1 MAENKNQ
8 EGHVYYFEPNDTSIG
23 KDQDGYDVPLMPHLE
38 DLCISMSLTADIFP
52 REKNSIHSLSKI
64 NDATIVQRK
73 ISWISYINQDSG
85 ATMKSSYQMT
95 SSGTEMGDDRF
106 LTTYYSEISADKYID
121 NEIVEGL
128 GVTSVNISFESW
140 YTPTITINFIDVHGS
155 ALWGREEAIHDNG
168 DITSS
173 NILGVFFTQPYPLF
187 RLQIKGFLGQAVTYQ
202 LSVSSFKG
210 RYNSTTGN
218 FEATATFIGYNYSL
232 LADVPLSFLTSVP
245 ITDYV
250 GKSYWDNHINSPS
263 WQLHN
268 ADGTTCQPIPLYL
281 LIENIRSAI
290 GSLDSMTA
298 KNCQGV
304 EINVSSANSNG
315 TVGNATEKDQIV
327 SLEGASTVTGAT
339 QGNSELGAIK
349 QALDD
354 FVKQCRI
361 FCEGEKCGK
370 FFIGRNGTEHQMLF
384 LFGTP
389 PGVRTNPPQLQPK
402 DALRQKYVNL
412 VNLIKGYNEAHPSN
426 KFVNGIETKSPD
438 FHKKAIEC
446 KKGDL
451 WFNVKQ
457 IFKVSGH
464 MFGRINNNNTTY
476 LPFNA
481 QFENKSA
488 SVVSNTKIKDLK
500 INSHTLMPNTASQLE
515 EHFNLFN
522 RGGQHSSYVVAP
534 IKNGKGFGE
543 YASLIDIG
551 NMYYELDKRIG
562 INTNS
567 STNIQT
573 ATENKIANQ
582 SNGAQTV
589 NISSSSNEQDQII
602 EETRKLKI
610 VKLIGF
616 EPTIGNFVKLVMCHL
631 ETFVETMFVCA
642 ENIYKDLSNRTT
654 ENMGVGLEDTDI
666 TDANSTPSSAQNNTE
681 SKPIFPWPALYN
693 PKFNGTN
700 SECVPSNAKD
710 GKSEVL
716 GCPLDYPTK
725 YGYEWEEAKVVLSYI
740 DSISR
745 IKEYLNSQHGKLKGN
760 SYGSIPMSGSD
771 LTTLTSPFRGIGTTW
786 KEIESLSAYLGL
798 RMAQLIGVGDNKCNA
813 EIAEAIGSIDALN
826 LIQANIKPEELK
838 EVVNI
843 KDGNQNFADRVI
855 DYLTC
860 DNNSKNSTE
869 TERGNSYNIFEL
881 SSKGTYYHPTRHPMY
896 IKVDNNTYKYS
907 YLYTLNES
915 ESISLVPTELHSF
928 IANGNPYSKVVTS
941 STASNGKIHYKMNV
955 DKSGNQFIIYTC
967 NSKELLPSDVN
978 DFINEQLFTIV
989 GDQFLVD
996 SLRKE
1001 IKMLKDGTLNINN
1014 YSPKGADKDENVKN
1028 FIERRYQISDKEYS
1042 HFFFDGKNY
1051 HMIAPKLESVDETY
1065 SKDKTIKLNG
1075 ENGDVRLDKK
1085 WCYDTSSDIY
1095 KKLTFVKDG
1104 NEIKFKNSGKS
1115 FEASEM
1121 NVVDLPI
1128 MTNSEVVGSLFGSKL
1143 YYLQNELE
1151 NDEFRNIAKAYLV
1164 ISSLMSGIEKPEE
1177 SFFKGDER
1185 NIIKAFPPFYI
1196 LFLGSLIW
1204 RKSLGDGIDLCF
1216 GEYKDNCP
1224 SKDETFI
1231 SKTKQ
1236 IMYIDT
1242 QNKMDWYTLS
1252 DFYMDFDKI
1261 DISVKNKLLTTFL
1274 TFAKGKLMTEIIHS
1288 FELTTNENK
1297 VIKNE
1302 DWKNI
1307 VSKWSDSSFKSELV
1321 DSWKTIFGDST
1332 KKMLMFAL
1340 PENKQCV
1347 RLMFQ
1352 TENNRGVE
1360 ILTSLYGLTSPYI
1373 VGRATTKMVG
1383 LGDNQVTLS
1392 KEQMKSYLN
1401 GFEKRLKDIN
1411 VTDKKEEK
1419 KIEAIAGKTIYRD
1432 FAVEMYY
1439 SLKHIWDTWLITSA
1453 RNQFKIEEFFNK
1465 YFVFMDSFYT
1475 NVYNEIKLD
1484 AENILKAFNKDK
1496 QNLLTFIT
1504 DVTSL
1509 EHCMFFS
1516 LPDFI
1521 DSNVYDTPT
1530 VGYYAARNNKTNF
1543 SWKREDLDKLFTPI
1557 PYNEMRPPQVQN
1569 VFVFIYTH
1577 PFSDNALE
1585 NTDKRFDSYMMN
1597 DPETW
1602 PNALKAPL
1610 VGEITANADRMKDDN
1625 DKDVMV
1631 RPNNSIPNASEELVS
1646 GRHGYMMPCFGV
1658 TVNRGN
1664 NYIFKSINVNMES
1677 PKITAIS
1684 AQTLENI
1691 LTKTGADGSKRIFFY
1706 GQDIYSIYSQYA
1718 YSCEIEMMGCAQIQ
1732 PLMYFQLLNIP
1743 MWRGTYMIYKVTH
1756 NMTPGNMTTKF
1767 VGMKMSRKQAPYA
1780 TGYFAVG
1787 KESSKPQITVNGNVG
1802 GNGNENGQGGTQN
1815 NMTVDG
1821 NGFNGK
1827 VTNERMKKVMSRINH
1842 VCIQGKYNDEK
1853 YWRNVRNSGCK
1864 KYQYDC
1870 PERHCTCGPATW
1882 YHIAGLSISF
1892 WSSPKTANHN
1902 NTKLVNS
1909 GFKMVWHGT
1918 VEAYKALKK
1927 DSFRIGD
1934 IATMY
1939 ANYASGGPTSHAC
1952 MYCGNGEWRSDFV
1965 QRGGAWVYRNGK
1977 GRDGDYSVCIWR
1989 HPEFQEPGL
1998 TA

>member
-1 MAENKNQ
+1 MTENKIQ
-8 EGHVYYFEPNDTSIG
+8 AGHVYYFEPNDISIG
-23 KDQDGYDVPLMPHLE
+23 KDQDGGDVPLMPHLE

-52 REKNSIHSLSKI
+52 REKNSIHTLDKI
-64 NDATIVQRK
+64 NDATRVQRK

-85 ATMKSSYQMT
+85 ATMKSTYQMA

-128 GVTSVNISFESW
+128 GITSVNISFESW
-140 YTPTITINFIDVHGS
+140 YTPTITINFVDVHGS
-155 ALWGREEAIHDNG
+155 SLWGREEAIHDNG
-168 DITSS
+168 DITAS

-210 RYNSTTGN
+210 RYNSQTGN
-218 FEATATFIGYNYSL
+218 FEATATFIGYSYSL
-232 LADVPLSFLTSVP
+232 LTDVPLKFLASAPV
-245 ITDYV
+245 TDYV
-250 GKSYWDNHINSPS
+250 GRSYWDSHINSPS

-268 ADGTTCQPIPLYL
+268 ADGTTCQPIPLFL

-290 GSLDSMTA
+290 GSLDSVRA
-298 KNCQGV
+298 KNCQGIDV
-304 EINVSSANSNG
+304 NVSSANSNG
-315 TVGNATEKDQIV
+315 TVENATEKDQVV

-339 QGNSELGAIK
+339 QGNSELGTIK
-349 QALDD
+349 KALDD
-354 FVKQCRI
+354 FVQQCKN
-361 FCEGEKCGK
+361 FCEDEKCGK
-370 FFIGRNGTEHQMLF
+370 FFIGKNGIEHQMLF

-389 PGVRTNPPQLQPK
+389 PSVRENQTQPK

-412 VNLIKGYNEAHPSN
+412 VNVINEYNKAHSDN
-426 KFVNGIETKSPD
+426 KFVNDIEVKCPV
-438 FHKKAIEC
+438 FHKNAINC
-446 KKGDL
+446 GKGNL
-451 WFNVKQ
+451 WFSVDK
-457 IFKVSGH
+457 IFKVSAK
-464 MFGRINNNNTTY
+464 NNAAANWDNNSHTNY
-476 LPFNA
+476 QL
-481 QFENKSA
+481 QFKETA
-488 SVVSNTKIKDLK
+488 SVVSNKKIKDLK
-500 INSHTLMPNTASQLE
+500 INSHTLLANTANQLE

-522 RGGQHSSYVVAP
+522 SGGNNLPSPITP

-543 YASLIDIG
+543 YASLIWLG
-551 NMYYELDKRIG
+551 KMYYELDRRMG
-562 INTNS
+562 INANS
-567 STNIQT
+567 SANIQT
-573 ATENKIANQ
+573 ATENQIANQ
-582 SNGAQTV
+582 SNSAQTV
-589 NISSSSNEQDQII
+589 SVSSSSSERDQVI

-610 VKLIGF
+610 VKIIGF

-631 ETFVETMFVCA
+631 ETFVESMFVCG

-654 ENMGVGLEDTDI
+654 EIMGVDLEDTDI
-666 TDANSTPSSAQNNTE
+666 TIANSTPRNAQNNIKG
-681 SKPIFPWPALYN
+681 KPIYPWPALYN
-693 PKFNGTN
+693 PNFDSTN
-700 SECVPSNAKD
+700 SETVPSNAKD
-710 GKSEVL
+710 GKSEVM
-716 GCPLDYPTK
+716 GWPLDYPTK
-725 YGYEWEEAKVVLSYI
+725 YGAEWEEAKIVLSYM
-740 DSISR
+740 DSIAR
-745 IKEYLNSQHGKLKGN
+745 VKEYINGPYNKGTGN
-760 SYGSIPMSGSD
+760 AYSSIPISGVD
-771 LTTLTSPFRGIGTTW
+771 LTTLNSPFRGIGKTW
-786 KEIESLSAYLGL
+786 KEIDSLSAYLGL
-798 RMAQLIGVGDNKCNA
+798 RMAQLIGVGDNNCSA
-813 EIAEAIGSIDALN
+813 DIAEAIGSIDALN
-826 LIQANIKPEELK
+826 LIEANIKPAELI

-843 KDGNQNFADRVI
+843 KDGSQNFADRVI

-860 DNNSKNSTE
+860 NNKSKDSNE

-881 SSKGTYYHPTRHPMY
+881 SSKGTYYHQNRHPMY
-896 IKVDNNTYKYS
+896 VKSDNNTYKYS
-907 YLYTLNES
+907 YLYTLNKDES
-915 ESISLVPTELHSF
+915 GLISLVPTELHSF
-928 IANGNPYSKVVTS
+928 IVNGNPYSNVVTS
-941 STASNGKIHYKMNV
+941 STGSDGKIRYEMNV
-955 DKSGNQFIIYTC
+955 NKSGNQSIIYTC
-967 NSKELLPSDVN
+967 NSKEVLPLDVN
-978 DFINEQLFTIV
+978 DFSNEQLFTIV
-989 GDQFLVD
+989 GNPFLVD
-996 SLRKE
+996 SLRKQ

-1014 YSPKGADKDENVKN
+1014 YSPKGENDDENVKK

-1042 HFFFDGKNY
+1042 RFFFGGKNY
-1051 HMIAPKLESVDETY
+1051 HMIAPNVESIDETY
-1065 SKDKTIKLNG
+1065 CKDNTIKLNG
-1075 ENGDVRLDKK
+1075 ENGEVKLDKK

-1095 KKLTFVKDG
+1095 KKLTFVQDG
-1104 NEIKFKNSGKS
+1104 DEIKFKNSDKS
-1115 FEASEM
+1115 IEASEM

-1128 MTNSEVVGSLFGSKL
+1128 MTNSKVVGSLFGSKL

-1177 SFFKGDER
+1177 SFFKSDER

-1196 LFLGSLIW
+1196 IFLGSLIW
-1204 RKSLGDGIDLCF
+1204 RKSLDDNSDLYY
-1216 GEYKDNCP
+1216 GEYKNSWP

-1231 SKTKQ
+1231 SKSEK

-1274 TFAKGKLMTEIIHS
+1274 TFAKSKLMTEIIS
-1288 FELTTNENK
+1288 SCELTTNENK

-1302 DWKNI
+1302 EWKNI

-1373 VGRATTKMVG
+1373 VGRATTKRVG

-1392 KEQMKSYLN
+1392 KEQMKAYLN

-1419 KIEAIAGKTIYRD
+1419 KNEAIASKTIDRD
-1432 FAVEMYY
+1432 IAVSMYY
-1439 SLKHIWDTWLITSA
+1439 SLKHLWDTWLITSA

-1465 YFVFMDSFYT
+1465 YFVFMDSFYK
-1475 NVYNEIKLD
+1475 NVYNDIKLD
-1484 AENILKAFNKDK
+1484 AENILKAYNKDE

-1530 VGYYAARNNKTNF
+1530 VGDYSAKNNKTDF
-1543 SWKREDLDKLFTPI
+1543 SWKRDDLEKLFTPI

-1585 NTDKRFDSYMMN
+1585 NTDKKFDSYMMN
-1597 DPETW
+1597 DRSTW
-1602 PNALKAPL
+1602 PSVLEAPL
-1610 VGEITANADRMKDDN
+1610 VGEISANADRMKDDN
-1625 DKDVMV
+1625 DKNTMV
-1631 RPNNSIPNASEELVS
+1631 RPNNSIPNSTEELVS

-1664 NYIFKSINVNMES
+1664 NYIFKSINVNMDS
-1677 PKITAIS
+1677 PKITAVS
-1684 AQTLENI
+1684 AQTWENI
-1691 LTKTGADGSKRIFFY
+1691 LTKTGADGSKRIFFH

-1767 VGMKMSRKQAPYA
+1767 VGMKMSKKQAPYA
-1780 TGYFAVG
+1780 TGYFTVG
-1787 KESSKPQITVNGNVG
+1787 KESSKQQVTVSGNVG
-1802 GNGNENGQGGTQN
+1802 DNGSSQN
-1815 NMTVDG
+1815 NMVVDG

-1827 VTNERMKKVMSRINH
+1827 VTNEKMKKVMNKINH
-1842 VCIQGKYNDEK
+1842 ICINHAYSTPSAW
-1853 YWRNVRNSGCK
+1853 YNVRDSGCK
-1864 KYQYDC
+1864 DFKSDC
-1870 PERHCTCGPATW
+1870 PKHNCTFGPSTW
-1882 YHIAGLSISF
+1882 YHEAGVDLHF
-1892 WSSPKTANHN
+1892 WESPYTANHI
-1902 NTKLVNS
+1902 NTTVKDY
-1909 GFKMVWHGT
+1909 GMKMVWHGT
-1918 VEAYKALKK
+1918 VSEYKALKQ

-1934 IATMY
+1934 VATMY
-1939 ANYASGGPTSHAC
+1939 AYNRDGKATSHAC
-1952 MYCGNGEWRSDFV
+1952 MYCGNGQWRSDSV
-1965 QRGGAWVYRNGK
+1965 QTSAWVYDNGR
-1977 GRDGDYSVCIWR
+1977 GRDDDYSICIWR
-1989 HPEFQEPGL
+1989 HPDFQEPGL
-1998 TA
+1998 TV